1 MLTLGKRVDA
11 SPGADATFRIAPEV
25 LLRHAVFLGA
35 SGSGKTVASKV
46 LVEEMLRSGI
56 PAILVDPQGDLA
68 SLAIPGDP
76 AELVRHGVPDDVA
89 REVHARAEV
98 VIWTPGSEAGIP
110 LGLSPLSLAGLPADP
125 DGRSEALGLA
135 ARAVCNLLGLNME
148 KEEGKSA
155 EASIVLCLE
164 DAAARGIDVGGFEG
178 LATMLGAPPTALA
191 TRLAGVADHAARD
204 GLAKKIRRALIGSTG
219 RLFDRGVP
227 LDIDVLL
234 GRDERLTGAA
244 GNREAYARTRCSVI
258 YLNSLT
264 SSEEKEFFLAELC
277 RALIRWMLQ
286 HPSEKPQAL
295 FFVDEIAPFLPPVR
309 KPACRDALRILVKQ
323 ARKYGIAC
331 VFATQNP
338 GDVDYKSLAQCSTWG
353 LGRLTQK
360 QDLKKLETF
369 LKGVAPEHAAAIA
382 EMLPSRPAGELLYLA
397 PDVEKGMIPVKTRWL
412 ATEHRTLDLDDV
424 KKLTSP
430 EMRAKFQALAAK
442 MRQRPPVLPTPM
454 APVAEPAAL
463 EPAPEPP
470 AAKAKSQRAPSEK
483 GRARAAAPIVDED
496 DDEPG
501 DAEATPSEIE
511 TVKPRLVELLLKE
524 IAALTADEV
533 AALAPD
539 VPVGRVRRALKELA
553 EAQAL
558 ERERCG
564 RSFVHWHPKHVFDLE
579 AKKLRAVLVVEPRI
593 LEGDALARAQSKTRS
608 KFIFFDAETVSG
620 LKLHHLPLHRVR
632 VRAKRQRGFFT
643 KEEYT
648 VEATLYV
655 HPRAERVLELSGQS
669 DFHFVQAPTQK
680 AEDVQDLDQVVK
692 DWTRV
697 SPGLL
702 SVKKEHEPT
711 LTASAIE
718 QAIKKKFAIDEVLG
732 IDLVH
737 LPFWEFHLVDGAKK
751 TERTAAID
759 ALLGSPFS
767 PESATTT

>member
-1 MLTLGKRVDA
+1 MLTLGRRVDA
-11 SPGADATFRIAPEV
+11 SPGADATFKMAPEV
-25 LLRHAVFLGA
+25 LLRHAVLLGA

-46 LVEEMLRSGI
+46 LVEEMVRTGV

-76 AELVRHGVPDDVA
+76 AELVRRGVPDDVA
-89 REVHARAEV
+89 REVHSRAEV
-98 VIWTPGSEAGIP
+98 VIWTPGSDAGIP
-110 LGLSPLSLAGLPADP
+110 LGLSPLTLAGLPTDP

-148 KEEGKSA
+148 KDEGKSA

-164 DAAARGIDVGGFEG
+164 DAAARGVDLGGFEG
-178 LATMLGAPPTALA
+178 LAGTLGAPPTALA
-191 TRLAGVADHAARD
+191 TRLAGVADHAARE
-204 GLAKKIRRALIGSTG
+204 GLAKKIRRALVGSTG

-234 GRDERLTGAA
+234 GRDERLPGAP

-258 YLNSLT
+258 YLNSLS

-286 HPSEKPQAL
+286 HPSDKPQAL

-338 GDVDYKSLAQCSTWG
+338 GDVDYKSLAQCSTWA

-369 LKGVAPEHAAAIA
+369 LKGVSPEHAGAIA
-382 EMLPSRPAGELLYLA
+382 EMLPSRPAGELLWLA
-397 PDVEKGMIPVKTRWL
+397 PDVEKGVVPVKTRWL

-424 KKLTSP
+424 KKLTTP
-430 EMRAKFQALAAK
+430 EMRARFQTLAVK
-442 MRQRPPVLPTPM
+442 LRNKPPALPTPISAP
-454 APVAEPAAL
+454 APVDEEP
-463 EPAPEPP
+463 
-470 AAKAKSQRAPSEK
+470 KAKSQRAPSEK
-483 GRARAAAPIVDED
+483 AKARVSISPAVPAAVEEE
-496 DDEPG
+496 DEPE
-501 DAEATPSEIE
+501 DTEATPSELE
-511 TVKPRLVELLLKE
+511 TLKPRLVELLLKE

-533 AALAPD
+533 AVLAPD
-539 VPVGRVRRALKELA
+539 VPAARVRRALKELA
-553 EAQAL
+553 LAEAL
-558 ERERCG
+558 KRDRCG

-579 AKKLRAVLVVEPRI
+579 GKKLRAVLVAEPKI
-593 LEGDALARAQSKTRS
+593 LEGDALARAQSRTRS
-608 KFIFFDAETVSG
+608 KFLFFDAETVSG
-620 LKLHHLPLHRVR
+620 LKLHHLPLHRIKIKAR
-632 VRAKRQRGFFT
+632 RQRGFFT
-643 KEEYT
+643 KEDYT

-655 HPRAERVLELSGQS
+655 HPRAERILELTGGN
-669 DFHFVQAPTQK
+669 DLHFVQAPTQK

-692 DWTRV
+692 DWMRV
-697 SPGLL
+697 SPGLV

-711 LTASAIE
+711 LAPSAIE
-718 QAIKKKFAIDEVLG
+718 AAIRKKFAIDEVLG

-737 LPFWEFHLVDGAKK
+737 LPFWEFHLVDSAKK
-751 TERTAAID
+751 TERTSAID